1 MSKLIAFDET
11 ARALLLSGVDQ
22 LANTVKVTLGPRGR
36 NVVMERE
43 IGGPTVI
50 NDGVAIARNI
60 DLSDPFEDLGAQL
73 LKTVA
78 IKTNDVAGDGTTTAT
93 VIAQHLIREGLR
105 NVVAG
110 ANPVKLS
117 RGIQLAA
124 EKTVDVL
131 QAVATPVENTDQV
144 RQVAS
149 VSARDD
155 SIGDMVAR
163 GMDLVGLDGSIA
175 VEEGQSTET
184 EVVLTEGVE
193 FDQGYLS
200 PSFAENS
207 ETPRLELEDP
217 YILIHREK
225 LSSLPTLIPLL
236 EKVMESKR
244 PLLVIAE
251 DVEGDALTALIMN
264 ALRKTLNVVAVK
276 APYFGERRT
285 GFMHDLAAV
294 TGATVVDPE
303 TGVYLKDSG
312 LDILGTAKRVV
323 VTNKSTVI
331 TDGGGTPEEIEE
343 RRQYLRTL
351 IENYSSEWDKKKMGE
366 RLSRLAGGVAVIKVG
381 ASTDTEFTEKVS
393 RVDDAIHAAQAAIK
407 EGIIPGGGAV
417 LAQISTRIE
426 EYADTIEQP
435 DEALGARIL
444 AKALCAPLYWIANNA
459 GVDGAVVMSKVKD
472 LKIGEGFN
480 AATREYGELM
490 PAGIID
496 PVMVTHSAVTNAA
509 SVGRM
514 VLTTEVSIVEKPGP
528 GGKKHE
534 TDAGVSTLH

>member
-11 ARALLLSGVDQ
+11 ARALMLSGVDQ

-36 NVVMERE
+36 HVVMEKE
-43 IGGPTVI
+43 IGGPTIV

-73 LKTVA
+73 VKTVA

-93 VIAQHLIREGLR
+93 VIAQHLIRDGLR

-117 RGIQLAA
+117 RGIKLAA
-124 EKTVDVL
+124 DKTVELL
-131 QAVATPVENTDQV
+131 QEVATPIDNTDQV
-144 RQVAS
+144 RHVAS

-163 GMDLVGLDGSIA
+163 GMDLVGLDGSIT
-175 VEEGQSTET
+175 VEESQSTES

-193 FDQGYLS
+193 FDRGYIS
-200 PSFAENS
+200 PMFAADSEN
-207 ETPRLELEDP
+207 PRLELEDP

-225 LSSLPTLIPLL
+225 LSSLPALVPLL
-236 EKVMESKR
+236 EKVMQSKK
-244 PLLVIAE
+244 PLLIIAE

-264 ALRKTLNVVAVK
+264 AVRKTLNVVAVK

-303 TGVYLKDSG
+303 TGVTLQESG
-312 LDILGTAKRVV
+312 LEILGSAKRVA
-323 VTNKSTVI
+323 VTSKNTII
-331 TDGGGTPEEIEE
+331 TDGGGTPEQLEE

-366 RLSRLAGGVAVIKVG
+366 RLARLAGGVAVIKVG
-381 ASTDTEFTEKVS
+381 ASTDTEFAERVS

-407 EGIIPGGGAV
+407 EGIIAGGGSV
-417 LAQISTRIE
+417 LAQLSTRIE
-426 EYADTIEQP
+426 EFADTIEHE
-435 DEALGARIL
+435 DEAIGARIL
-444 AKALCAPLYWIANNA
+444 ARALCAPLYWIAENA
-459 GVDGAVVMSKVKD
+459 GKDGAIVMSKVKEMP
-472 LKIGEGFN
+472 LGQGFN
-480 AATREYGELM
+480 AATLEYGELI
-490 PAGIID
+490 PAGVID

-514 VLTTEVSIVEKPGP
+514 ILTTEVSIVEKPGP
-528 GGKKHE
+528 GGKKHQE
-534 TDAGVSTLH
+534 STIGGIH